1 MSNFNYKLENELIPK
16 INKIQNII
24 ILELGVQKGRSTIKF
39 LELCK
44 KNNGKLFSV
53 DIDDCSNVSDD
64 KNWTFLRSRDDNF
77 DYIKSVVPN
86 KIDVL
91 FIDTLHE
98 AEHVKNL
105 LYNYF
110 PLINI
115 NGYIFIDDISHLP
128 YLKDKSRNNFYC
140 EINNKETFEG
150 LLSIYSKNDENF
162 ELNFSFIR
170 ILCCD
175 DCICSVERFKRFAAF
190 NVILYIFLT
199 SREVSIFLF
208 IFHSR
213 CK

>member
-53 DIDDCSNVSDD
+53 DIDDCSNVSND

-91 FIDTLHE
+91 FIDSLHE

-140 EINNKETFEG
+140 EINNKETFEN

-162 ELNFSFIR
+162 ELNFSFMSSGLAI
-170 ILCCD
+170 IKKLND
-175 DCICSVERFKRFAAF
+175 KNLLPFDNLKERSQSLK
-190 NVILYIFLT
+190 NIFRKLWKK
-199 SREVSIFLF
+199 V
-208 IFHSR
+208 
-213 CK
+213 KKN